1 LSISGLKKKKK
12 QGEPYFFS
20 YVKAISCL
28 LAMLLIRYGQLL
40 ATLSAAACQ
49 YATTIG
55 SSHSLTE
62 TMLVSTAA
70 VRGLECSFHSYV
82 FVYLFS
88 PYAFRGAKLHTF
100 L

>member
-1 LSISGLKKKKK
+1 VKSRKKEEEARK
-12 QGEPYFFS
+12 PYFFS

-28 LAMLLIRYGQLL
+28 LAMLLVRNGQLL

-49 YATTIG
+49 YTTTIG
-55 SSHSLTE
+55 CSHSLTE

-82 FVYLFS
+82 LFLS
-88 PYAFRGAKLHTF
+88 VSHHGFRGAKLHTF

>member
-1 LSISGLKKKKK
+1 
-12 QGEPYFFS
+12 
-20 YVKAISCL
+20 
-28 LAMLLIRYGQLL
+28 MLLVRNGQLL

-49 YATTIG
+49 YTTTIG

-82 FVYLFS
+82 LFYLFS
-88 PYAFRGAKLHTF
+88 HNAFRGAKLHTF